1 MAAMATLAL
10 LFDNSFPNDRPAWD
24 GLVPSAQIWTAWK
37 LKFVP
42 LQSAMERE
50 LRASSQWYVSFGSAH
65 PAMVAHGISAAS
77 PIQPPT
83 DRRLAMPLSSKEM
96 MAQFNG
102 HLDNL
107 SSAATNSGAAL
118 HHLTATTTTQYSEIK
133 ALITLLKA
141 AAVNTSH
148 AAADATSAS
157 PLTSQ
162 YQVKKRIQKLEVAV
176 RNNWHH
182 GAFCST
188 HE

>member
-1 MAAMATLAL
+1 
-10 LFDNSFPNDRPAWD
+10 
-24 GLVPSAQIWTAWK
+24 
-37 LKFVP
+37 
-42 LQSAMERE
+42 
-50 LRASSQWYVSFGSAH
+50 
-65 PAMVAHGISAAS
+65 
-77 PIQPPT
+77 
-83 DRRLAMPLSSKEM
+83 MPLSSEEM
-96 MAQFNG
+96 MAKYDGHFN
-102 HLDNL
+102 NIA
-107 SSAATNSGAAL
+107 SAATNSGAAL
-118 HHLTATTTTQYSEIK
+118 NQLAATTTTQYSEIK

-162 YQVKKRIQKLEVAV
+162 DQVKKRIQKLEVAV